1 MAKKTPQTKKEKNL
15 KVEVLE
21 QIAKLATAGFGLVA
35 ALAWNSAIEELFTR
49 LFPTPSGSIT
59 ALFLYA
65 LLITLIVVA
74 MTIYLGKAVNRAK
87 ELLKEEE

>member
-1 MAKKTPQTKKEKNL
+1 MAQNSTKTTEEKNL
-15 KVEVLE
+15 KVEILE

-35 ALAWNSAIEELFTR
+35 ALAWNSAIQELFTK
-49 LFPTPSGSIT
+49 LFPTPAGSLT

-65 LLITLIVVA
+65 VVITLIVVA
-74 MTIYLGKAVNRAK
+74 ITIYLGKAVNRAK